1 MIMPPAL
8 DPADL
13 KILSALQDDASR
25 STVELAEIAGVS
37 QSVCWRRIQRLKDEG
52 IILRQVTL
60 LDRSRLGL
68 ETQIFAEV
76 KLSAHG
82 RANLADFSDAIR
94 AFPEVM
100 ECYLLLGAVDFLL
113 KIVTENIRAY
123 EIFFFEKLS
132 RLPGVQEVN
141 SIVVFSE
148 VKATTALPLGER
160 GMSAATLNPSSL
172 SLSKDAATAMRSS
185 TGSE

>member
-1 MIMPPAL
+1 MPVTL
-8 DPADL
+8 DGADL
-13 KILSALQDDASR
+13 KILAALQEDASL
-25 STVELAEIAGVS
+25 STVELAERAGVS
-37 QSVCWRRIQRLKDEG
+37 QSVCWRRIQRLKDDG
-52 IILRQVTL
+52 VIQRQVTL
-60 LDRSRLGL
+60 LDRAKLGL

-82 RANLADFSDAIR
+82 RANLSDFAEAIR

-113 KIVTENIRAY
+113 KIVTQNIRAY

-148 VKATTALPLGER
+148 IKATTTLPLGDFHP
-160 GMSAATLNPSSL
+160 L
-172 SLSKDAATAMRSS
+172 
-185 TGSE
+185 

>member
-1 MIMPPAL
+1 MPIAL
-8 DPADL
+8 DSADL
-13 KILSALQDDASR
+13 KILSALQDDASL
-25 STVELAEIAGVS
+25 STVELADLAGVS

-52 IILRQVTL
+52 VIRRQVTL
-60 LDRSRLGL
+60 LDRDKLGL

-82 RANLADFSDAIR
+82 RANLSDFSDAIR

-113 KIVTENIRAY
+113 RVVTENIRAY
-123 EIFFFEKLS
+123 ETFFFEKLS
-132 RLPGVQEVN
+132 RLPGIQEVN

-148 VKATTALPLGER
+148 VKATTSLPLAKLGP
-160 GMSAATLNPSSL
+160 ATF
-172 SLSKDAATAMRSS
+172 SKADRAQV
-185 TGSE
+185 

>member
-1 MIMPPAL
+1 MPTNL
-8 DPADL
+8 DAADL
-13 KILSALQDDASR
+13 KILGALQEDAGL
-25 STVELAEIAGVS
+25 STVDLAELAGVS
-37 QSVCWRRIQRLKDEG
+37 QSVCWRRIQRLKEEG
-52 IILRQVTL
+52 VIRRQVTL
-60 LDRSRLGL
+60 LDRTKLGL

-82 RANLADFSDAIR
+82 RANLSDFSDGVR

-113 KIVTENIRAY
+113 RIVTENIRAY

-132 RLPGVQEVN
+132 RLPGIQEVN

-148 VKATTALPLGER
+148 IKTTTALPLG
-160 GMSAATLNPSSL
+160 GGAH
-172 SLSKDAATAMRSS
+172 
-185 TGSE
+185 